1 MQDLRISYKNY
12 LKAAFLFVLSLTN
25 FSDLNHLTVTNIK
38 KIRKLWKVEEHKTS
52 VKQVITQTKT

>member
-38 KIRKLWKVEEHKTS
+38 KIRKLWKVEEHKHL
-52 VKQVITQTKT
+52 